1 MFHGSNRVYTTQST
15 KSPRH
20 HVMERLWYIKNCRL
34 FERLTADQFA
44 RLERR
49 ARVRRF
55 PKKSQVYLPSETSD
69 SIFLVGEGRVKLCS
83 TTSEGKEAILDF
95 IEPGEL
101 FGELSLVGESAT
113 DEHAETVLQST
124 IILLPRDELERV
136 MTESP
141 DLTLG
146 VTKLIG
152 WRRKRVERRLKSLLF
167 HSNRERVI
175 HLLLDLAEQYGRK
188 APEGILLNIKL
199 SHQDLASIIGAT
211 RETVTVQLGE
221 LQFDGLLK
229 VARQRIV
236 IRDLSRLAGC
246 VGSSAPRI
254 SDAMVSPS
262 TLVPRASLAPR
273 RKP

>member
-1 MFHGSNRVYTTQST
+1 MD
-15 KSPRH
+15 
-20 HVMERLWYIKNCRL
+20 RLWYIKNCRL
-34 FERLTADQFA
+34 FERLTAEQLA

-55 PKKSQVYLPSETSD
+55 PRKSLVSLPTESAESV
-69 SIFLVGEGRVKLCS
+69 FLVGEGRVKLCS
-83 TTSEGKEAILDF
+83 TTAEGKEAILDF

-101 FGELSLVGESAT
+101 FGELSLVGEST
-113 DEHAETVLQST
+113 GDEHAETVLDST
-124 IILLPRDELERV
+124 IILLAQEELERV

-152 WRRKRVERRLKSLLF
+152 WRRRRVERRLKSLLF

-175 HLLLDLAEQYGRK
+175 HLLLDLAEQYGRQT
-188 APEGILLNIKL
+188 AEGVLLDIKL

-221 LQFDGLLK
+221 LQLEGLLK
-229 VARQRIV
+229 VGRQRIV

-246 VGSSAPRI
+246 VGSAAPTIPERV
-254 SDAMVSPS
+254 SSPS
-262 TLVPRASLAPR
+262 TMMPHASLAPR
-273 RKP
+273 SKS